1 MSLRYDTKVGLHV
14 RPGSDTPSPGAMG
27 VQVAFLLVKPSPHV
41 SLTETNQPSP
51 SAEVQFYTVGDIN
64 SVAESPHAATATTGS
79 QQMTGGSGLYD
90 RVNYFPIVTARLH
103 TLICM
108 RPQRALPLAEP
119 RWYCVLC
126 PEILSKLCC
135 VEQAAF
141 PKGFWHDPSHLAPS
155 MDSHR
160 MCFFLL
166 SLPLTLGFLILYP
179 SSGQIQYPF
188 QF

>member
-1 MSLRYDTKVGLHV
+1 MVLRFPPPAEYSHSLVNTESQENAPNVSADLLTECPCILTRMSLRYDTKVGLHV
-14 RPGSDTPSPGAMG
+14 RLGSDTPSPGAMG

-64 SVAESPHAATATTGS
+64 SVAESPHTATATTGS

-119 RWYCVLC
+119 R
-126 PEILSKLCC
+126 
-135 VEQAAF
+135 
-141 PKGFWHDPSHLAPS
+141 
-155 MDSHR
+155 
-160 MCFFLL
+160 
-166 SLPLTLGFLILYP
+166 
-179 SSGQIQYPF
+179 
-188 QF
+188 